1 MPEQMSP
8 EQPRWYVT
16 PIQVDV
22 PVERIEKGPFPEEVA
37 VRILL
42 NGGVKTALV
51 PTSAVDEARKTVQ
64 ALATGE
70 MGEYVLVALPPGSLG
85 QTVLQMSKAMLR
97 ELATPSG

>member
-1 MPEQMSP
+1 M
-8 EQPRWYVT
+8 
-16 PIQVDV
+16 DV

-70 MGEYVLVALPPGSLG
+70 IGEYVLVALPPGSLG

-97 ELATPSG
+97 ELATPTG